1 MKFTLSLLTSM
12 TILLFS
18 AYPVYADE
26 TVAIVNG
33 KKLTKQDLDNHIA
46 MIQTMTRKKVEKPKQ
61 ALENL
66 IDREIMYQE
75 VQKQKI
81 DQDPEMKFIVEF
93 QAREMYN
100 NALLKKA
107 LGDKPITDD
116 EIKKLYDEKIKS
128 LEIKEYKV
136 RHILFK
142 KETADGESQAKAV
155 IAELDTGK
163 DFTELAKSKSQG
175 PSAAKGGD
183 IGWMNLATMRDMPG
197 FAQALSEM
205 KKGSYSKTPIKSNF
219 GWHVLKLDDIRK
231 KEPATFEQS
240 KKQLRQVI
248 QQQRIQAY
256 VDSLRSKSKVEV
268 KLK

>member
-1 MKFTLSLLTSM
+1 MKFTLALLTSITVM
-12 TILLFS
+12 LI
-18 AYPVYADE
+18 AIYPAHAAE
-26 TVAIVNG
+26 TVAVVNG
-33 KKLTKQDLDNHIA
+33 KKLTQKDLENHIT
-46 MIQTMTRKKVEKPKQ
+46 MIQTMTRKKVENPKQ
-61 ALENL
+61 ALQNL

-75 VQKQKI
+75 VKKQKI
-81 DQDPEMKFIVEF
+81 DQDPEIKFIVEF

-107 LGDKPITDD
+107 IGDKPITDD
-116 EIKKLYDEKIKS
+116 EIKKLYDEKIKN

-142 KETADGESQAKAV
+142 KDAADGENLAKAV

-163 DFTELAKSKSQG
+163 DFIELAKTKSQG
-175 PSAAKGGD
+175 PSAPKGGD

-205 KKGSYSKTPIKSNF
+205 KKGSYSKAPIKSNY

-231 KEPATFEQS
+231 KEPATLEQS
-240 KKQLRQVI
+240 KKQLRNII

-256 VDSLRSKSKVEV
+256 VTALRSEAKVDV

>member
-1 MKFTLSLLTSM
+1 MKSKLTFLTLTTLTM
-12 TILLFS
+12 LMAF
-18 AYPVYADE
+18 PVVAAE

-33 KKLTKQDLDNHIA
+33 KKLTQKDLDNHIA
-46 MIQTMTRKKVEKPKQ
+46 MIQTMTRKKVENKKN
-61 ALENL
+61 ALQNL

-81 DQDPEMKFIVEF
+81 DQDPEMQFIVQF

-100 NALLKKA
+100 NALLKKTI
-107 LGDKPITDD
+107 GNNPITDE
-116 EIKKLYDEKIKS
+116 EIKKLYDEKIKN

-155 IAELDTGK
+155 IAQLDTGK
-163 DFTELAKSKSQG
+163 DFIELAKEKSQG

-219 GWHVLKLDDIRK
+219 GWHVLKLDDVRN
-231 KEPATFEQS
+231 KEPASFEQS
-240 KKQLRQVI
+240 KKQLGTII
-248 QQQRIQAY
+248 QQERIQAY
-256 VDSLRSKSKVEV
+256 VSSLRSKAKVEI

>member
-1 MKFTLSLLTSM
+1 MKFIITMLTAIAV
-12 TILLFS
+12 TLFS
-18 AYPVYADE
+18 AYPVFAEE
-26 TVAIVNG
+26 TVAVVNG
-33 KKLTKQDLDNHIA
+33 KSLTQKDLDNHIT
-46 MIQTMTRKKVEKPKQ
+46 MIQTMTRKKVDNPKH

-75 VQKQKI
+75 AKKQKI
-81 DQDPEMKFIVEF
+81 DQDPEMKFLIEF

-100 NALLKKA
+100 NELLKQT
-107 LGDKPITDD
+107 LGATPITDD
-116 EIKKLYDEKIKS
+116 EVKKLYDEKIKS

-142 KETADGESQAKAV
+142 KDAADGESQAKAV
-155 IAELDTGK
+155 IAQLDTGK
-163 DFTELAKSKSQG
+163 DFIELAKSKSQG

-183 IGWMNLATMRDMPG
+183 IGWMNLSSMRDMPG

-205 KKGSYSKTPIKSNF
+205 KKGSYSKKPVQSNF

-248 QQQRIQAY
+248 QQQRIQVY
-256 VDSLRSKSKVEV
+256 VKSLRDKAKVEI